1 MGRTNEMEVFRIAYV
16 TIPKDLTKIKSKVL
30 FGLTRRQL
38 ICFGTAVLIGVPLF
52 FFCRGS
58 LGTTAASMCMI
69 FVMLPLFLLA
79 LYEKNGQPLEVVL
92 GHMIQCKFIRPKVR
106 IYQNNNAYSAL
117 MRQAKLEQ
125 EVNAVVTRQ
134 QKARKREV
142 KTKAHKK

>member
-1 MGRTNEMEVFRIAYV
+1 MAPSSLYRGDYLAYV

-58 LGTTAASMCMI
+58 FGTTAASMCMI

-106 IYQNNNAYSAL
+106 IYQTNNAYSAL

-125 EVNAVVTRQ
+125 EVNAIVSRR
-134 QKARKREV
+134 QKARKREG

>member
-1 MGRTNEMEVFRIAYV
+1 MAYV
-16 TIPKDLTKIKSKVL
+16 TIPKDLTRIKSKVL

-58 LGTTAASMCMI
+58 FGTTAASMCMI

-106 IYQNNNAYSAL
+106 IYQTNNAYSAL

-125 EVNAVVTRQ
+125 EVNAIVTRQ

-142 KTKAHKK
+142 KTKANKK

>member
-1 MGRTNEMEVFRIAYV
+1 MAPSSLYRGDYLAYV
-16 TIPKDLTKIKSKVL
+16 TIPKDLSKIKSKVL

-38 ICFGTAVLIGVPLF
+38 ICFGTAGLIGGPLF
-52 FFCRGS
+52 FYCRGS
-58 LGTTAASMCMI
+58 RGTTAASMCMI
-69 FVMLPLFLLA
+69 FVMLPLCLLA

-92 GHMIQCKFIRPKVR
+92 DHMIQCKFIRPKVR
-106 IYQNNNAYSAL
+106 IYQTNNAYSAL

-125 EVNAVVTRQ
+125 EVNAIVTRQ

>member
-1 MGRTNEMEVFRIAYV
+1 MAYV

-58 LGTTAASMCMI
+58 FGTTAASMCMI

-106 IYQNNNAYSAL
+106 IYQTNNAYSAL

-125 EVNAVVTRQ
+125 EVNAIVTRQ
-134 QKARKREV
+134 QKARKREG

>member
-1 MGRTNEMEVFRIAYV
+1 MEVFRIAYV

-58 LGTTAASMCMI
+58 LGTTAASMSMI

-106 IYQNNNAYSAL
+106 IYQTNNAYSAL

-125 EVNAVVTRQ
+125 EVNAIVSRR
-134 QKARKREV
+134 QKARKREG

>member
-1 MGRTNEMEVFRIAYV
+1 MEVFRIAYV

-52 FFCRGS
+52 FFCRSS

-106 IYQNNNAYSAL
+106 IYQTNNAYSAL

-125 EVNAVVTRQ
+125 EVNAIVTRQ
-134 QKARKREV
+134 QKARKREG